1 MAFRN
6 LIIAGVLGIST
17 IAVGCTSTRTQQ
29 SAGEYTQDAAI
40 TAKVK
45 TALMSAEGVSAASV
59 NVETFRNVVQL
70 SGFVNSTAEAQRA
83 VEVARGVDGVQSVK
97 NDLRLKTK

>member
-1 MAFRN
+1 MAIRH
-6 LIIAGVLGIST
+6 LIIAGVLGVST
-17 IAVGCTSTRTQQ
+17 LAVGCTSTRTQQ

-45 TALMSAEGVSAASV
+45 TALMAADGVSAASV

-70 SGFVNSTAEAQRA
+70 SGFVDSTAEARRA
-83 VEVARGVDGVQSVK
+83 VDIARGVDGVESVK